1 MASSPRESISYV
13 SLFKTALST
22 ATQPRTPPYSSTRMD
37 KIDFLR
43 DVAAQ
48 NDTTGLNLKRRG
60 WKKPNRRHKA
70 TRQLITDEWKRL
82 ANTNPDHNRLTYFS
96 VEAPPSIYPAKKYC
110 DITGLKA
117 SYRAPGNGLR
127 FYNSEVYSLVI
138 KPMAPGIDQLY
149 LKLRGDDI
157 VLK

>member
-1 MASSPRESISYV
+1 MPPSNSPG
-13 SLFKTALST
+13 
-22 ATQPRTPPYSSTRMD
+22 PMD
-37 KIDFLR
+37 RIEFLR
-43 DVAAQ
+43 EVAAS
-48 NDTTGLNLKRRG
+48 NSTDGLHLKRAS
-60 WKKPNRRHKA
+60 WKKPHRRHKA
-70 TRQLITDEWKRL
+70 TRQLVTDEWKRL
-82 ANTNPDHNRLTYFS
+82 SSTPSEANRLTYFN

-138 KPMAPGIDQLY
+138 KPMAPGVDQQY
-149 LKLRGDDI
+149 LRLRGDDI